1 MSGRQASKSNAG
13 VGLVPRADQLEF
25 DKEEKR
31 VEQFETANEKFY
43 RDVKSY
49 IKKID
54 ELCKSENK
62 LISDLTHTIANA
74 SAAAAVTTS
83 NTNTAATTT
92 NNNTNDQS
100 DFSSSWSSFNNDS
113 EQAFIR
119 KLKVTLI
126 LD

>member
-1 MSGRQASKSNAG
+1 MNARQTSKSNAG

-25 DKEEKR
+25 DKEEKH
-31 VEQFETANEKFY
+31 VEQFEKANEKFY

-74 SAAAAVTTS
+74 APASEQQQDSAW
-83 NTNTAATTT
+83 
-92 NNNTNDQS
+92 
-100 DFSSSWSSFNNDS
+100 SSSSPCANYDS
-113 EQAFIR
+113 EHAFVN
-119 KLKVTLI
+119 KLKVSCAKFSGQSAR
-126 LD
+126 